1 MVRRGIVTGSCFAFD
16 SLNPPPNGTEEIVL
30 MKKLA
35 PVMKSPVISLATG
48 DTLRLKLKD
57 LISDPDS
64 LKNDF
69 SVVINSISVSSPN
82 FIFNIKDS
90 FVYIQAARGFI
101 GNVMVTLTATHDFI
115 SITKNYTITVKAP
128 AIMEDEI
135 IVFPNP
141 VHSPVGLQFILA
153 ADFKTDLTIYSI
165 NGTPVK
171 RVVDGQFLKKG
182 YHYFSVPFDD
192 MPAGVYFV
200 NFSNKKFK
208 LFIKQ

>member
-1 MVRRGIVTGSCFAFD
+1 
-16 SLNPPPNGTEEIVL
+16 
-30 MKKLA
+30 
-35 PVMKSPVISLATG
+35 
-48 DTLRLKLKD
+48 
-57 LISDPDS
+57 
-64 LKNDF
+64 
-69 SVVINSISVSSPN
+69 
-82 FIFNIKDS
+82 
-90 FVYIQAARGFI
+90 
-101 GNVMVTLTATHDFI
+101 
-115 SITKNYTITVKAP
+115 
-128 AIMEDEI
+128 MEDEI

-141 VHSPVGLQFILA
+141 VHSPVGIQFILA